1 MHRIIGILLV
11 SLFVLSACR
20 SGGQKDDFS
29 QRPVKVFRYDRLQ
42 YEATVLNSV
51 AAQQKMNI
59 ECPRATKLLIEDV
72 LGIGAVDDPDI
83 NDRLN
88 AYYSDSILVR
98 LMDDVIE
105 KFKDLTGIEEELTKG
120 FENLKKEIPSVP
132 VPRIYSQISA
142 LNQSVVVGDS
152 LLGFSLDKYMGQDY
166 PLYKKYYYS
175 FQRRWMVPE
184 RIVPDCFT
192 FYLLSQFP
200 FQWREGHRTLFDF
213 MVYRGKIGWV
223 VEHILQSDYS
233 GRLTLGYTREE
244 LNWCRKHEEALWKE
258 LSRKRYL
265 ERTDPMLIRSYTYAE
280 QVLSFKGDKM
290 PPCIGIWLGMQLVDK
305 YMKSNQRLTA
315 KDLLEKT
322 DFSDLLPLVKH

>member
-20 SGGQKDDFS
+20 SGGQKGDFF
-29 QRPVKVFRYDRLQ
+29 QKPVKVFRYDRLQ
-42 YEATVLNSV
+42 YESTVLNSV
-51 AAQQKMNI
+51 SAQQKMNI
-59 ECPRATKLLIEDV
+59 ECPQATKLLIEDV

-88 AYYSDSILVR
+88 AYYSDSLLVR

-105 KFKDLTGIEEELTKG
+105 KFKDLSSIEEELTKG
-120 FENLKKEIPSVP
+120 FRILRQEVPAIP

-166 PLYKKYYYS
+166 PLYKRYYYS

-200 FQWREGHRTLFDF
+200 FQWEEGHRTLFDF
-213 MVYRGKIGWV
+213 MMYRGKIGWV
-223 VEHILQSDYS
+223 VEHILQSDCS

-244 LNWCRKHEEALWKE
+244 LNWCRKHAESLWKE
-258 LSRKRYL
+258 LARKRCL
-265 ERTDPMLIRSYTYAE
+265 KSTDPMLIRSYTYAE
-280 QVLSFKGDKM
+280 QVLSFKGEKM
-290 PPCIGIWLGMQLVDK
+290 PPCIGIWLGMQLIDK
-305 YMKSNQRLTA
+305 YMKSNQRFTVQ
-315 KDLLEKT
+315 DLLEKT
-322 DFSDLLPLVKH
+322 DFSDLLSFVER